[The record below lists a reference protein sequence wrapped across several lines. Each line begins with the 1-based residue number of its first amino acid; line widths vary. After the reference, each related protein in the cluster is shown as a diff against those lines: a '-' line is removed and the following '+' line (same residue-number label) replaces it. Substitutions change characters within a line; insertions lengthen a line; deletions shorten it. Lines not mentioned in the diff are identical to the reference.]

1 MGNRSD
7 DHYSVPEN
15 RAWKF
20 RAWKFRVREYRHG
33 DAAQLAEIFFRAV
46 REIAITDYSAEQVQA
61 WAPVRPDASFFENY
75 ASDGREVFVA
85 VAVSGAE
92 DGSDR
97 VLGYTDLESDGHI
110 DHLYRHP
117 DGAGLG
123 VAAMLYLRLEESAR
137 SSGVERLFVE
147 ASELARRFF
156 ETQGFTVV
164 RRRDFE
170 VNGVA
175 LHNYAMQKLLTP

>member
-7 DHYSVPEN
+7 DHYGVPEN
-15 RAWKF
+15 RT
-20 RAWKFRVREYRHG
+20 RKFRVRDYRHG
-33 DAAQLAEIFFRAV
+33 DAAQLAAIYFLAV
-46 REIAITDYSAEQVQA
+46 REIAIADYSAEQVQA
-61 WAPVRPDASFFENY
+61 WAPVWPDPRFFENY
-75 ASDGREVFVA
+75 ASDGRAVFVA
-85 VAVSGAE
+85 VAEAE

-117 DGAGLG
+117 DAAGLG

-137 SSGVERLFVE
+137 RSSIERLVVE

-170 VNGVA
+170 MNGVA
-175 LHNYAMQKLLTP
+175 LHNYEMQKRLAS